1 MNKIKKFKFALFAV
15 LMVVVGV
22 FFTSCDKLM
31 DEPVA
36 PVVSNEM
43 KNDESLSTVQTRAL
57 SDWTGKDVKEANGS
71 LVDGIFLYKR
81 GNKDTYVIKVNLSKR
96 QIRPYYDPSGTTN
109 STGAPMFNI
118 SKASNYNLS
127 NYGWYALINASFFW
141 FKYDPTP
148 LSFYLRKDGKTIAAG
163 TGSYASGT
171 SDDGPRKYF
180 GIHNRKAYIG
190 SAQWTKT
197 LSGITP
203 TSETEMKQDM
213 EKRLPRYN
221 DIFCGLD
228 PLLNKKRWSESI
240 GRTMVGINTANRNIV
255 YILVSAGLIQEK
267 AHDYLVDDFGCNEV
281 VMFDGSD
288 SSQFKFLDTDGSN
301 WHVDLNRPV
310 PVFFAIK

>member
-1 MNKIKKFKFALFAV
+1 MKTKVFALLAV
-15 LMVVVGV
+15 LIGFVGV
-22 FFTSCDKLM
+22 GFSSCDKSADELM
-31 DEPVA
+31 A
-36 PVVSNEM
+36 PVVFNEM
-43 KNDESLSTVQTRAL
+43 KNDESPSTVQTRAL
-57 SDWTGKDVKEANGS
+57 SDWTGKDVKDSNGS
-71 LVDGIFLYKR
+71 LVNGIFLYKR
-81 GNKDTYVIKVNLSKR
+81 GNTYVIKVNLSKR
-96 QIRPYYDPSGTTN
+96 QIRAYYETSGTTN
-109 STGAPMFNI
+109 SKGALMFNI
-118 SKASNYNLS
+118 SKALNYNLS

-141 FKYDPTP
+141 FKYNPTP

-163 TGSYASGT
+163 TGSYASET
-171 SDDGPRKYF
+171 SSDGPRKYF

-190 SAQWTKT
+190 NAQWTKT

-255 YILVSAGLIQEK
+255 YILVSAGLIQKK

-288 SSQFKFLDTDGSN
+288 SSQFKFLDTDNLGWGVNLGRS
-301 WHVDLNRPV
+301 V